1 MHDLSPLV
9 LPDEAEGE
17 EDVQPE
23 VGLVLVLEVAPEP
36 SGVPRL
42 EADHA
47 AAQQTHHRPGPL
59 LHTGGLELT
68 ILTSMHSDI
77 HSFQRRHLSTRG
89 PMSAVETVCFK
100 APNLLCISPN
110 VVKISRQ

>member
-36 SGVPRL
+36 CGVPRL

-47 AAQQTHHRPGPL
+47 TAQQTHHRPGPL
-59 LHTGGLELT
+59 LHTGGLQEVNNL
-68 ILTSMHSDI
+68 DI
-77 HSFQRRHLSTRG
+77 NE
-89 PMSAVETVCFK
+89 PISAVQTVLKHLKPSLHFSEC
-100 APNLLCISPN
+100 
-110 VVKISRQ
+110 

>member
-47 AAQQTHHRPGPL
+47 TAQQTHHRPGTL
-59 LHTGGLELT
+59 LHTGGLEVNNL
-68 ILTSMHSDI
+68 DI
-77 HSFQRRHLSTRG
+77 NE
-89 PMSAVETVCFK
+89 PISAVQTVLK
-100 APNLLCISPN
+100 HLKPSLHISECC
-110 VVKISRQ
+110 

>member
-47 AAQQTHHRPGPL
+47 PAQQTHHRPGTL
-59 LHTGGLELT
+59 LHTGGLGGNNF
-68 ILTSMHSDI
+68 DI
-77 HSFQRRHLSTRG
+77 NAQ
-89 PMSAVETVCFK
+89 
-100 APNLLCISPN
+100 
-110 VVKISRQ
+110 